1 MYVDLS
7 IGEEKYKSQ
16 VRKSYCSLMKSGQ
29 DLWSVELVSGDGE
42 QNFKLWR
49 DFQNLHMKSAGRET
63 RSSKTWDLLY
73 QSITEKHAV
82 LICLLD
88 ASREVVG
95 GGYFTFSQNE
105 VVYSIGAYDRSLFN
119 KPLGH
124 VVQAKLIADMMRS
137 SRVWYRL
144 GTLFLENDVFLPTE
158 KELAIT
164 TFKSGFAT
172 NVVSEYC
179 FRHKVSK

>member
-1 MYVDLS
+1 M
-7 IGEEKYKSQ
+7 
-16 VRKSYCSLMKSGQ
+16 
-29 DLWSVELVSGDGE
+29 
-42 QNFKLWR
+42 
-49 DFQNLHMKSAGRET
+49 
-63 RSSKTWDLLY
+63 
-73 QSITEKHAV
+73 
-82 LICLLD
+82 
-88 ASREVVG
+88 
-95 GGYFTFSQNE
+95 
-105 VVYSIGAYDRSLFN
+105 YSIGAYDRSLFN